1 MIKILNREGETI
13 TYDPTKEEQSESYLN
28 WLYNEFM
35 SKIGGEECP
44 ATDKD
49 KFGRPVQFVYETGT
63 AKVVVVRE
71 YIREDG
77 SWAKKRDVIT
87 IEGKEVDNE

>member
-1 MIKILNREGETI
+1 MIQI
-13 TYDPTKEEQSESYLN
+13 TEEVLYDPTKEEQSEAYLN

-44 ATDKD
+44 VTEND
-49 KFGRPVQFVYETGT
+49 KFGRPVEFVYQTDT
-63 AKVVVVRE
+63 AKVVVTRE
-71 YIREDG
+71 YIRDDG

-87 IEGKEVDNE
+87 IEGKEVANEGV